1 MDTFIVNRE
10 NMHSTTSQIN
20 YSYLHSNQNDQHT
33 PRQQNPTGKMHS
45 IPKARIALSIALVIL
60 MLAAGLELASI
71 SSMVYWLHYRAGKDF
86 TIACQDS
93 TFSLHG
99 KPEKLL
105 VDQGHTSN
113 GAAGTALVLVS
124 LLGFVALAVRSRRY
138 PGSFSRFLY
147 SFWLAMTVLSAL
159 LSIAAL
165 VYTFVITYQHDDQ
178 SIDVS
183 VASTLDNRPYPNY
196 HAYPLESWTP
206 QNWFAAVLQLDL
218 AKQSERSDV
227 EVHLAVMKVWK
238 WDLIPLTVLG
248 LIVVGLAFVEK
259 NVRERRE
266 RRVLMGVGREQKRV
280 SV

>member
-1 MDTFIVNRE
+1 
-10 NMHSTTSQIN
+10 MHPTTSQVN
-20 YSYLHSNQNDQHT
+20 YSYLHPQESGHHHL
-33 PRQQNPTGKMHS
+33 RRRNPTGKMHS
-45 IPKARIALSIALVIL
+45 ITKARIALSISLAVL

-86 TIACQDS
+86 TIAYQDS

-99 KPEKLL
+99 KPENLL
-105 VDQGHTSN
+105 VDQGHISN
-113 GAAGTALVLVS
+113 GAAGTAFVLVS
-124 LLGFVALAVRSRRY
+124 LLGFVALALRSRRY

-165 VYTFVITYQHDDQ
+165 VYTFLITYQHDGQ

-183 VASTLDNRPYPNY
+183 LASTLDNRPYPDY
-196 HAYPLESWTP
+196 RAYPLESWTP
-206 QNWFAAVLQLDL
+206 QNWFAAVLRLDL
-218 AKQSERSDV
+218 AKQSERSDIELRLV
-227 EVHLAVMKVWK
+227 VMKVWK
-238 WDLIPLTVLG
+238 WNLIPLTFFG

>member
-1 MDTFIVNRE
+1 
-10 NMHSTTSQIN
+10 MHPTTSQVN
-20 YSYLHSNQNDQHT
+20 YSYLHSHESGHHT
-33 PRQQNPTGKMHS
+33 PRHRDPTGKMQT
-45 IPKARIALSIALVIL
+45 ITKARIALSIALVIL

-86 TIACQDS
+86 TITYQDS

-99 KPEKLL
+99 KPENLL

-113 GAAGTALVLVS
+113 GAAGTAFVLVS
-124 LLGFVALAVRSRRY
+124 LLGFIALTLRSRRY
-138 PGSFSRFLY
+138 PGSFSLFLY
-147 SFWLAMTVLSAL
+147 SFWLTMTVLSAL

-165 VYTFVITYQHDDQ
+165 VYTFVITYQHDGQ

-183 VASTLDNRPYPNY
+183 LASTLNNRPYPDY

-206 QNWFAAVLQLDL
+206 QNWFAAVLRLDL
-218 AKQSERSDV
+218 AKQSERSDI
-227 EVHLAVMKVWK
+227 ELHLVVMKVWK
-238 WDLIPLTVLG
+238 WNLIPLTVLG

-259 NVRERRE
+259 SVRERRE

>member
-1 MDTFIVNRE
+1 
-10 NMHSTTSQIN
+10 MHPTTSQVN
-20 YSYLHSNQNDQHT
+20 YSYLRSQDSGHYS
-33 PRQQNPTGKMHS
+33 PRHHNPTRRMHS
-45 IPKARIALSIALVIL
+45 ITKARIALSVALAIL

-71 SSMVYWLHYRAGKDF
+71 SSMVYWLHYRAGQDF
-86 TIACQDS
+86 TIAYQDS

-99 KPEKLL
+99 KPENLL

-113 GAAGTALVLVS
+113 GAAGTAFVLVS
-124 LLGFVALAVRSRRY
+124 LLGFVALTLRSRRY

-165 VYTFVITYQHDDQ
+165 VYTFVITYQHDGQ

-183 VASTLDNRPYPNY
+183 LASTLDNHPYPDY

-206 QNWFAAVLQLDL
+206 ENWFAAVLRLGL
-218 AKQSERSDV
+218 AEQSERSDI
-227 EVHLAVMKVWK
+227 ELHLVVMKVWK
-238 WDLIPLTVLG
+238 WNLIPLAVLG
-248 LIVVGLAFVEK
+248 VIVVALAFVEK
-259 NVRERRE
+259 NARERRE